1 MSTDS
6 RRQRAPRIIFAL
18 LLILGLSVPVTDL
31 VAQDGET
38 PLELDEL
45 KDERERLAREAATSA
60 LGIDVRTAT
69 VEEVTAA
76 LDEIAEFVEIQQ
88 IRLNQA
94 EASYQASI
102 GAVEQAELEREDVL
116 ERAGAL

>member
-45 KDERERLAREAATSA
+45 KLS
-60 LGIDVRTAT
+60 LIH
-69 VEEVTAA
+69 
-76 LDEIAEFVEIQQ
+76 I
-88 IRLNQA
+88 
-94 EASYQASI
+94 
-102 GAVEQAELEREDVL
+102 
-116 ERAGAL
+116 